1 MLTNIQDGIV
11 HIETGNVTEQIKMEL
26 SEKWYSERLFCH
38 DNQSYGLDFL
48 VLRYRIKITSVQLE
62 LLSQN

>member
-38 DNQSYGLDFL
+38 DNQSYGLDFF
-48 VLRYRIKITSVQLE
+48 SAEVQ
-62 LLSQN
+62 NKNYKCTA